1 MGLRARWGRGR
12 GTRANDPSFLPR
24 ERLGRE
30 ARLAR
35 NLERVYDVGQDRIW
49 NGGDVLQTLL
59 DKHGPVD
66 IPEPAC
72 SAVRELLGA
81 MLWGELAAWKVSAE
95 LAPLLP
101 SHEGRL
107 AATSQA
113 HDEARHFRVIHD
125 YLELIGGPTDAPA
138 PSAMQTLDKVLAADT
153 LAKKLVGMQLL
164 VEPVAL
170 TLFTI
175 LRRSEVC
182 PVLTELLPY
191 LEQDE
196 ARHVNVGTNLLPE
209 LVRDMG
215 WAEAADYWA
224 YQGRLF
230 HLEVR
235 GLAEMEP
242 ALRTLGFD
250 PREVYRLG
258 QGKQVGAARMV
269 TDQLGGRAERIT
281 DWMRAGMEFTA
292 VYRFP
297 GPEERRD
304 VLSRLRAGLAAA
316 RQTEAPAAHL
326 LVR

>member
-1 MGLRARWGRGR
+1 MGFRGR
-12 GTRANDPSFLPR
+12 WRRDRRGRVNDPSFLPQG
-24 ERLGRE
+24 RLGEE

-35 NLERVYDVGQDRIW
+35 KLERVYDRGQDRIW
-49 NGGDVLQTLL
+49 EGGGVLEALVT
-59 DKHGPVD
+59 KHGAVD
-66 IPEPAC
+66 IAEPQRT
-72 SAVRELLGA
+72 AVRELLGA

-95 LAPLLP
+95 LAHRLP

-125 YLELIGGPTDAPA
+125 YLELLGGPTERPA
-138 PSAMQTLDKVLAADT
+138 PSAMQTLDKVLGADT

-170 TLFTI
+170 TLFTV

-182 PVLTELLPY
+182 PVLSELLPY

-196 ARHVNVGTNLLPE
+196 ARHVNVGTNLLPD
-209 LVRDMG
+209 LVRGMG
-215 WAEAADYWA
+215 WLEAADYWA
-224 YQGRLF
+224 YQARLF

-269 TDQLGGRAERIT
+269 TDQLGDGAERII
-281 DWMRAGMEFTA
+281 DLVRAGMEFTA

-297 GPEERRD
+297 GPEERGD
-304 VLSRLRAGLAAA
+304 VLSRLRAGLEAA
-316 RQTEAPAAHL
+316 RHTEAPAADL
-326 LVR
+326 LAR